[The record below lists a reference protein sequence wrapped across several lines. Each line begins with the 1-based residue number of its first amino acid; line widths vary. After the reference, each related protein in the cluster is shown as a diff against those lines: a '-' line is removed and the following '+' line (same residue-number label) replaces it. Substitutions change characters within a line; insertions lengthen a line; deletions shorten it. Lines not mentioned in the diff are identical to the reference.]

1 MDAIKGK
8 VSILCQA
15 IAPIYIFKTGSQS
28 AEILKRVSSRDGKK
42 RAEFN
47 LGRKSLMVWLHTNDA
62 IPPESLA
69 FETNSCTRGRK
80 S

>member
-1 MDAIKGK
+1 MDAIKAK

-15 IAPIYIFKTGSQS
+15 IAPIYILKTGSQS
-28 AEILKRVSSRDGKK
+28 AEVLKRVSSKDGKK

-47 LGRKSLMVWLHTNDA
+47 LRRKSFMVWLHTNNA
-62 IPPESLA
+62 IPPEILA
-69 FETNSCTRGRK
+69 FEMNSCTRGRK